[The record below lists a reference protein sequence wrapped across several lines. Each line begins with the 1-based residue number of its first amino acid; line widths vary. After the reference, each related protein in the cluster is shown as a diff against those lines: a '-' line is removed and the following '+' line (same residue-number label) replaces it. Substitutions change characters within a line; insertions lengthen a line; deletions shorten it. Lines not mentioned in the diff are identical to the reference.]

1 METKLDGL
9 LEAFFE
15 SYISERHP
23 TANTLSNMR
32 SILSKFIE
40 HEQKIGRTDIG
51 GVTRDDVIA
60 YLNQLEIRTS
70 SKKTHK
76 IFISVCLNFL
86 HQKGALLNAMGPITY
101 KGPADVPRA
110 PQKDLS
116 KSEIASMMKKAQKLE
131 GIDKVI
137 FYLLMTRPMRI
148 GELIK
153 LRPADI
159 DLSSNTIT
167 IKQSKNGKT
176 RTLSIP
182 EAIKTNIGEY
192 CKVSGTIL
200 GISGRTAFRR
210 ILRIFEQLGIDPR
223 GRGSHTFRH
232 TIIGR
237 MVRGLKLDPA
247 MVAEMAGNSTKTI
260 YDHYMKGIDK
270 DDQRE
275 VEKVLDQMIV
285 K

>member
-1 METKLDGL
+1 METKLNGI

-15 SYISERHP
+15 SYIAERHP

-32 SILSKFIE
+32 SVLSRFLE
-40 HEQKIGRTDIG
+40 YEQKMGRTDIG
-51 GVTRDDVIA
+51 EVTRDDVIS

-76 IFISVCLNFL
+76 IFISVFLNFL
-86 HQKGALLNAMGPITY
+86 YQRGTISSIGPIPY
-101 KGPADVPRA
+101 KGPADIPRA

-116 KSEIASMMKKAQKLE
+116 KSEIASMMKKAHKLE
-131 GIDKVI
+131 GIGKVI

-153 LRPADI
+153 LQPSDI
-159 DLSSNTIT
+159 DFISNTIT
-167 IKQSKNGKT
+167 IKQSKNRET
-176 RTLSIP
+176 RILSIP
-182 EAIKTNIGEY
+182 EVIKSDIEGY

-200 GISGRTAFRR
+200 GISKRTAFRR
-210 ILRIFEQLGIDPR
+210 ILQIFERLGVDPK

-237 MVRGLKLDPA
+237 MIRSLKLDPA

-260 YDHYMKGIDK
+260 YDHYMKGIDR
-270 DDQRE
+270 DGQRE
-275 VEKVLDQMIV
+275 AEKTLDQMII